1 MRKCGFLLTY
11 SLLYKDR
18 IYDFVLIREN
28 VGQGKPVFSHIL
40 CSGSEKQM
48 SEITKNGWRKIFLIA
63 EIIEQNSNKPFLKTL
78 KRKLDRG
85 NLPLLHFMLFMLCK
99 IHFKIALLRFFEQS
113 RIVSIYTADSTR
125 VVWTWSLSAAKNCF
139 GTACIFK
146 VYLFIYLQSIKRIVH
161 RLIYIE

>member
-48 SEITKNGWRKIFLIA
+48 SEITKNGRRKIFLIA
-63 EIIEQNSNKPFLKTL
+63 EIIEQNSNKPLFKTL
-78 KRKLDRG
+78 KRKLRQRE
-85 NLPLLHFMLFMLCK
+85 FASSSISCCLCFAK
-99 IHFKIALLRFFEQS
+99 YISKSLCFAFLSRAELSRFILRIAPE
-113 RIVSIYTADSTR
+113 
-125 VVWTWSLSAAKNCF
+125 
-139 GTACIFK
+139 
-146 VYLFIYLQSIKRIVH
+146 
-161 RLIYIE
+161 